1 MLLMDKPMPEVHF
14 STEMPVFM
22 DKSAKVMF
30 FD

>member
-1 MLLMDKPMPEVHF
+1 MLLVEKPMFDMHF

-22 DKSAKVMF
+22 DKSAKILF